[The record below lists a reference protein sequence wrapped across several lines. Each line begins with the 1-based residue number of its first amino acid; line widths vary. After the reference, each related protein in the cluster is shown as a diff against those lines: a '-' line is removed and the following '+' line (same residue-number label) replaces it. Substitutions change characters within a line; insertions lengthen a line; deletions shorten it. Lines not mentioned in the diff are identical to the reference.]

1 MDDSISIEVISRLE
15 RLEARMRV
23 VESRPNPELLT
34 LVPANSG
41 GSHDL
46 DLLVREQAKELES
59 LRVRLVATEEKIAQ
73 TAESGRQ
80 LMVHGTGLPARVDEE
95 LESRVEARVDDM
107 RAEIETDLAKL
118 NRRTLTTIE
127 RGVDDRI
134 GARTLP
140 IEKAVRSQAKVI
152 DELRERLNLLES
164 HLQRLVGTVERL
176 VDRHPQQAAAAAAE
190 EQPNFRTYLDHAVK
204 NEPLPAPPDV
214 DPLFRPRIIKEDADR
229 HHRAPRRPM
238 SRLR

>member
-1 MDDSISIEVISRLE
+1 
-15 RLEARMRV
+15 MRV
-23 VESRPNPELLT
+23 VESRPNSDPLT

-46 DLLVREQAKELES
+46 DLLVRQQAKELES
-59 LRVRLVATEEKIAQ
+59 LRIRLLATEEKLAQ
-73 TAESGRQ
+73 TAEIGRQ
-80 LMVHGTGLPARVDEE
+80 LMVSGTGVPARVNEE
-95 LESRVEARVDDM
+95 LESRWEARVDDM

-118 NRRTLTTIE
+118 NHRTLTTIE

-134 GARTLP
+134 GTRTLP

-152 DELRERLNLLES
+152 DELRERVSLLES

-176 VDRHPQQAAAAAAE
+176 VDRHPQQAAAAAE
-190 EQPNFRTYLDHAVK
+190 EHPSFRTYLDHAVK
-204 NEPLPAPPDV
+204 NDPLPAPPDV

-229 HHRAPRRPM
+229 RHRTPRRPM